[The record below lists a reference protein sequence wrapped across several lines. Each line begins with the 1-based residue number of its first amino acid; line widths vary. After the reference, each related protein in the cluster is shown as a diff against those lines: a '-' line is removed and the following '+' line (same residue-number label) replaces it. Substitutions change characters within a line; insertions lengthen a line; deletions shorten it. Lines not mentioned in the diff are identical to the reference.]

1 MNFLLVIF
9 PFAAAFLL
17 YLPLSAR
24 LSFTQ
29 YVHEEDSTERERFT
43 NHAFAVLL
51 ARRIEL
57 YATVTSVA
65 AVVIS
70 LFVFRDPAFAGSVRI
85 NLIISIIAVAIALLA
100 VVFRR
105 SVDTLVARLM
115 ALERCIIIVILS
127 CCEDEDDASAMS
139 AFALFAIEELFSLRM
154 QLKLLSDFSKGLVIA
169 AAPFNEIC
177 EDDITDLFSRS
188 LSVFC
193 GYLQSIRNPLKS
205 SFAQSQPAYQML
217 LDLSDQI

>member
-24 LSFTQ
+24 LSFPQ
-29 YVHEEDSTERERFT
+29 CVHEEDSTERERFIT
-43 NHAFAVLL
+43 YAFVSFITH
-51 ARRIEL
+51 RIEL
-57 YATVTSVA
+57 YATATSVA
-65 AVVIS
+65 AVVVS
-70 LFVFRDPAFAGSVRI
+70 LFVFRDPAFADSVRI
-85 NLIISIIAVAIALLA
+85 NLIVSIIAVAIALLA
-100 VVFRR
+100 VVFRH

-169 AAPFNEIC
+169 APFNEIC

-193 GYLQSIRNPLKS
+193 SYLKNIRNPLKR

>member
-24 LSFTQ
+24 LSFPQ
-29 YVHEEDSTERERFT
+29 YVHEEDSTERERFS

-65 AVVIS
+65 AVVVS
-70 LFVFRDPAFAGSVRI
+70 LFVFRDPAFAGSVRL
-85 NLIISIIAVAIALLA
+85 NLIISIIAVALALLA
-100 VVFRR
+100 VVFRH

-169 AAPFNEIC
+169 APFNEIC

-193 GYLQSIRNPLKS
+193 GYLQNIRNPLKS

-217 LDLSDQI
+217 LDLSDPI

>member
-24 LSFTQ
+24 LSFPQ

-65 AVVIS
+65 AVVVS

-85 NLIISIIAVAIALLA
+85 NLIISIIAVALALLA

-115 ALERCIIIVILS
+115 ALERCIIVVILS
-127 CCEDEDDASAMS
+127 CCEDEDAASAMS
-139 AFALFAIEELFSLRM
+139 AFALFSIEELFSLRM
-154 QLKLLSDFSKGLVIA
+154 QLKLLSDFSKGFVI

-177 EDDITDLFSRS
+177 EDDITDFFSRS

-193 GYLQSIRNPLKS
+193 GYLQNIRNPLKS
-205 SFAQSQPAYQML
+205 SFAQSQPAYHML

>member
-17 YLPLSAR
+17 YPPLSAR
-24 LSFTQ
+24 LSFPQ
-29 YVHEEDSTERERFT
+29 YVHEEDSTERERFS

-65 AVVIS
+65 AVVVS

-85 NLIISIIAVAIALLA
+85 NLIISIIAVALALLA
-100 VVFRR
+100 VVFRH

-169 AAPFNEIC
+169 APFNEIC

-193 GYLQSIRNPLKS
+193 GYLQNIRNPLKS

-217 LDLSDQI
+217 LDLSDPI

>member
-9 PFAAAFLL
+9 SFAAAFLL

-24 LSFTQ
+24 LSFPQ
-29 YVHEEDSTERERFT
+29 YVHEEDSTERERFS

-65 AVVIS
+65 AIVVS
-70 LFVFRDPAFAGSVRI
+70 LFVFRDPTFADFVRI
-85 NLIISIIAVAIALLA
+85 NLIISIIAVALAFLA
-100 VVFRR
+100 VVFRH

-154 QLKLLSDFSKGLVIA
+154 QLKLLSDFSKGLVIT
-169 AAPFNEIC
+169 APFNEIC

-193 GYLQSIRNPLKS
+193 SYLKNIRNPLKR

>member
-24 LSFTQ
+24 LSFPQ
-29 YVHEEDSTERERFT
+29 YVHEEDSTERERFS
-43 NHAFAVLL
+43 NHVFAVLL

-65 AVVIS
+65 AVVVS

-85 NLIISIIAVAIALLA
+85 NLIISIIAVALALLA
-100 VVFRR
+100 VVFRH

-169 AAPFNEIC
+169 APFNEIC

-193 GYLQSIRNPLKS
+193 GYLQNIRNPLKS

-217 LDLSDQI
+217 LDLSDPI

>member
-1 MNFLLVIF
+1 MCW
-9 PFAAAFLL
+9 P
-17 YLPLSAR
+17 SR
-24 LSFTQ
+24 KSS
-29 YVHEEDSTERERFT
+29 STDCS
-43 NHAFAVLL
+43 
-51 ARRIEL
+51 RISPS
-57 YATVTSVA
+57 TFA
-65 AVVIS
+65 AVVVS

-85 NLIISIIAVAIALLA
+85 NLIISIIAVALALLA
-100 VVFRR
+100 VVFRH
-105 SVDTLVARLM
+105 SVDTFVARLM

-169 AAPFNEIC
+169 APFNEIC

-193 GYLQSIRNPLKS
+193 GYLQNIRNPLKS

-217 LDLSDQI
+217 LDLSDPI

>member
-24 LSFTQ
+24 LSFPQ
-29 YVHEEDSTERERFT
+29 YVHEEDSTERERFS

-65 AVVIS
+65 AVVVS

-85 NLIISIIAVAIALLA
+85 NLIISIIAVALALLA
-100 VVFRR
+100 VVFRH
-105 SVDTLVARLM
+105 SVDTLVVRLM

-139 AFALFAIEELFSLRM
+139 AFALFAIEELF
-154 QLKLLSDFSKGLVIA
+154 FAPHA
-169 AAPFNEIC
+169 AQAAVGF
-177 EDDITDLFSRS
+177 
-188 LSVFC
+188 
-193 GYLQSIRNPLKS
+193 LQSACYRRSVQRDLRGRHHRSFQPFPLSLLRLSAKHP
-205 SFAQSQPAYQML
+205 QPPQELFCPKPAGL
-217 LDLSDQI
+217 PDAFRPF